1 MSDAPH
7 PSPQLRSS
15 KPAVNVEGFFR
26 AVGDAQ
32 TDYLDRFQIDQA
44 LRPLYVEEW
53 PKERLAEVGKPF
65 DFIGFH
71 VVRSQRASESNSAYT
86 PFNGLRL
93 AEQLPSEREAGYINE
108 NYLWKEE
115 AVVQFTIFSQS
126 NARATDVMQW
136 FVSLVLFYAHN
147 KFFFAH
153 GVNYLVY
160 QGRLEDTI
168 EKTQNQ
174 DLYTRRV
181 QFRIVTQNIFNLES
195 KTLETFSFNVGLKH
209 GSSTTSISIPA
220 TS

>member
-7 PSPQLRSS
+7 VSPQLRSS

-32 TDYLDRFQIDQA
+32 KDYLDRFQINEA
-44 LRPLYVEEW
+44 ERPLYTEEW

-71 VVRSQRASESNSAYT
+71 VVRSQRASNSNTEYRPA
-86 PFNGLRL
+86 NGLTL
-93 AEQLPSEREAGYINE
+93 VETQPSEKEAGYLEE
-108 NYLWKEE
+108 NFMWTEE

-136 FVSLVLFYAHN
+136 FVALVLYYAHT
-147 KFFFAH
+147 KFFFAR

-181 QFRIVTQNIFNLES
+181 QFRIKVQNIFNLEA
-195 KTLETFSFNVGLKH
+195 KTLETFSFNIGLKG

>member
-1 MSDAPH
+1 
-7 PSPQLRSS
+7 
-15 KPAVNVEGFFR
+15 
-26 AVGDAQ
+26 
-32 TDYLDRFQIDQA
+32 
-44 LRPLYVEEW
+44 
-53 PKERLAEVGKPF
+53 
-65 DFIGFH
+65 
-71 VVRSQRASESNSAYT
+71 
-86 PFNGLRL
+86 
-93 AEQLPSEREAGYINE
+93 
-108 NYLWKEE
+108 
-115 AVVQFTIFSQS
+115 
-126 NARATDVMQW
+126 MQW

-147 KFFFAH
+147 KFFMAR